1 MHVAIIIIIIL
12 LFHTLPRL
20 LVLNNIKSDNIIFS
34 LMQALWYSYSG
45 SSLSGQQYLKRKL
58 STIMEVML
66 YQVIAPI
73 IAVLFSLSLMVFLA
87 GFSCHKADKCSQVG
101 QNYVLY

>member
-1 MHVAIIIIIIL
+1 MSACSYNNYYNIIIS
-12 LFHTLPRL
+12 HSPKA
-20 LVLNNIKSDNIIFS
+20 VSLNNIKSDNIIFS
-34 LMQALWYSYSG
+34 LMQALWYSFSG

-73 IAVLFSLSLMVFLA
+73 IAVVFSLSLMVFVA
-87 GFSCHKADKCSQVG
+87 VFCCHKADKAVR
-101 QNYVLY
+101 